1 MPRDSRRRSATLSA
15 VTDSPRRDSAMTCGT
30 VARVSQF
37 LGRGARTN
45 AATVGRPAV
54 ACRLHKGRHN
64 NNCGDDGLA
73 GGYYR
78 VTLLLMLIAALEVSA
93 APLISTAVLVGST
106 QLLDVEFDQ
115 RYVLLAIFSALLSFM
130 IVRQEMSDRRSL
142 FVSGWTIATRTGIAW
157 LVVVALLLL
166 IGYATKVSALYSR
179 RALFLWFTAT
189 PPLLM
194 AAPILLRKLMRRVT
208 VASDNVRRV
217 VIAGANDVSLQLA
230 STIRER
236 PELGLEHCGFFEDR
250 ALWRVPQLP
259 PDQLLGKL
267 ADLPGYVKRRHVDV
281 IFIAMPYHLDR
292 TKKLLNDL
300 RDTTA
305 SVYLIP
311 EISFIDLIQARV
323 DDIRGIPIIALCESP
338 FHGWSGIKKR
348 ALDVVLASLML
359 VAALPVM
366 IAIAIVIRLTTPGG
380 SVIFK
385 QRRYGL
391 DGEEIIVYKFRTM
404 SVAEDGEVVRQ
415 ATRNDPRVTP
425 FGRFLRRYSLDELP
439 QLINVLQGRMSLVGP
454 RPHAVAHNEQYRKL
468 INGYMVRHKASP
480 GITGL
485 AQVNGCRGET
495 ADLAEMKRRI
505 DYDLDYLRHWSL
517 MLDMKILLKT
527 VAVLFKSEKAY

>member
-1 MPRDSRRRSATLSA
+1 M
-15 VTDSPRRDSAMTCGT
+15 
-30 VARVSQF
+30 
-37 LGRGARTN
+37 
-45 AATVGRPAV
+45 
-54 ACRLHKGRHN
+54 
-64 NNCGDDGLA
+64 A

-454 RPHAVAHNEQYRKL
+454 RPHAVAHNELYRRR
-468 INGYMVRHKASP
+468 IHRYMLRHKVKP
-480 GITGL
+480 GLTGW
-485 AQVNGCRGET
+485 AQVNGWRGET
-495 ADLAEMKRRI
+495 DTLEKMEKRVQHDLEYIRRWGLWL
-505 DYDLDYLRHWSL
+505 DL
-517 MLDMKILLKT
+517 KIIAMT
-527 VAVLFKSEKAY
+527 VFNPKVHRNAY

>member
-1 MPRDSRRRSATLSA
+1 
-15 VTDSPRRDSAMTCGT
+15 
-30 VARVSQF
+30 
-37 LGRGARTN
+37 
-45 AATVGRPAV
+45 
-54 ACRLHKGRHN
+54 
-64 NNCGDDGLA
+64 LA

-78 VTLLLMLIAALEVSA
+78 VTFLLILIAALESVS
-93 APLISTAVLVGST
+93 APLISTAVLVAST
-106 QLLDVEFDQ
+106 QFLDVEFDQ
-115 RYVLLAIFSALLSFM
+115 SYALLAIFSALLCFM
-130 IVRQEMSDRRSL
+130 IVRQETSDKRSM
-142 FVSGWTIATRTGIAW
+142 FVSGWTIATRAGVSW
-157 LVVVALLLL
+157 LIVVAILLL
-166 IGYATKVSALYSR
+166 IGYATKVSAVYSR
-179 RALFLWFTAT
+179 RALFLWFVAT

-194 AAPILLRKLMRRVT
+194 ATPVLLRKLMRSIT
-208 VASDNVRRV
+208 VESEHMRKV
-217 VIAGANDVSLQLA
+217 VIAGVNDVSRELA
-230 STIRER
+230 STVEER

-250 ALWRVPQLP
+250 EPGRIMQGRPGAFLGTLAELP
-259 PDQLLGKL
+259 
-267 ADLPGYVKRRHVDV
+267 AYVKRRHVDI
-281 IFIAMPYHLDR
+281 IFISMPYHLER
-292 TKKLLNDL
+292 TKRLLNDL

-311 EISFIDLIQARV
+311 EISFIDLIQARI
-323 DDIRGIPIIALCESP
+323 DDIRGIPIIALCETP

-348 ALDVVLASLML
+348 ALDVILASLML

-366 IAIAIVIRLTTPGG
+366 LLIAIGVRTTTPGG

-404 SVAEDGEVVRQ
+404 SVAEDGNDVRQ

-425 FGRFLRRYSLDELP
+425 FGRSLRRYSLDELP

-468 INGYMVRHKASP
+468 IDGYMVRHKASP

-505 DYDLDYLRHWSL
+505 DFDLDYLRHWSL
-517 MLDMKILLKT
+517 MLDLKILLKT
-527 VAVLFKSEKAY
+527 VTVLFKSEKAY

>member
-1 MPRDSRRRSATLSA
+1 
-15 VTDSPRRDSAMTCGT
+15 
-30 VARVSQF
+30 
-37 LGRGARTN
+37 
-45 AATVGRPAV
+45 
-54 ACRLHKGRHN
+54 
-64 NNCGDDGLA
+64 LA
-73 GGYYR
+73 GGYYK
-78 VTLLLMLIAALEVSA
+78 VTVVLIVIAALEALS
-93 APLISTAVLVGST
+93 APLISTAALVGST
-106 QLLDVEFDQ
+106 QLLGVEFDQ
-115 RYVLLAIFSALLSFM
+115 SYALLAIFSALLCFS
-130 IVRQEMSDRRSL
+130 IVRQETSDKRGM
-142 FVSGWTIATRTGIAW
+142 FVSGWTMATRAGIGW

-166 IGYATKVSALYSR
+166 IGYATKVSEVYSR
-179 RALFLWFTAT
+179 RALFLWFVAT

-194 AAPILLRKLMRRVT
+194 AAPVLLRKCVRRIT
-208 VASDNVRRV
+208 VVSNTMRRV
-217 VIAGANDVSLQLA
+217 VIAGVNDVSRELA
-230 STIRER
+230 STITER
-236 PELGLEHCGFFEDR
+236 PELGLEHCGFFDDR
-250 ALWRVPQLP
+250 EPGRVAQLRH
-259 PDQLLGKL
+259 DELLGTL
-267 ADLPGYVKRRHVDV
+267 RDLPGYVKRHHVDI
-281 IFIAMPYHLDR
+281 IFISMPYHLER
-292 TKKLLNDL
+292 TKRLLHDL

-323 DDIRGIPIIALCESP
+323 DDIRGIPIIALCETP

-366 IAIAIVIRLTTPGG
+366 LVIAIGIRLTAPGQ

-404 SVAEDGEVVRQ
+404 SVAEDGDIVRQ

-468 INGYMVRHKASP
+468 IDGYMVRHKASP

-517 MLDMKILLKT
+517 MLDLKILLKT
-527 VAVLFKSEKAY
+527 VTVLFKSEKAY

>member
-1 MPRDSRRRSATLSA
+1 M
-15 VTDSPRRDSAMTCGT
+15 
-30 VARVSQF
+30 
-37 LGRGARTN
+37 
-45 AATVGRPAV
+45 
-54 ACRLHKGRHN
+54 
-64 NNCGDDGLA
+64 A
-73 GGYYR
+73 GGYYK
-78 VTLLLMLIAALEVSA
+78 VTLLLMLIAALESLS

-106 QLLDVEFDQ
+106 QLLDVELDQ
-115 RYVLLAIFSALLSFM
+115 SYVLLAIFSALLCFM
-130 IVRQEMSDRRSL
+130 IVRQETSARRSM
-142 FVSGWTIATRTGIAW
+142 FVSGWTLATRAGVAW

-179 RALFLWFTAT
+179 RALFLWFVATA
-189 PPLLM
+189 PLLM
-194 AAPILLRKLMRRVT
+194 AAPVLLRKSMRRIT
-208 VASDNVRRV
+208 VVSNHMRRV
-217 VIAGANDVSLQLA
+217 VIAGVNDVSRQLA
-230 STIRER
+230 STIADR

-250 ALWRVPQLP
+250 EPGRVVQLR
-259 PDQLLGKL
+259 PDEFLGTL
-267 ADLPGYVKRRHVDV
+267 GDLPGYVKRHHVDI
-281 IFIAMPYHLDR
+281 IFISMPYHLER
-292 TKKLLNDL
+292 TKRLLHDL

-323 DDIRGIPIIALCESP
+323 DDIRGIPIIALCETP

-359 VAALPVM
+359 VAAIPVM
-366 IAIAIVIRLTTPGG
+366 AAIAIGVRLTSPGG
-380 SVIFK
+380 PVIFK

-391 DGEEIIVYKFRTM
+391 DGEEILVYKFRTM
-404 SVAEDGEVVRQ
+404 SVAEDGDVVRQ

-425 FGRFLRRYSLDELP
+425 FGRFLRRYSLDERP

-468 INGYMVRHKASP
+468 IDGYMVRHKASP

-517 MLDMKILLKT
+517 MLDLKILLKT
-527 VAVLFKSEKAY
+527 VTVLFKSEKAY